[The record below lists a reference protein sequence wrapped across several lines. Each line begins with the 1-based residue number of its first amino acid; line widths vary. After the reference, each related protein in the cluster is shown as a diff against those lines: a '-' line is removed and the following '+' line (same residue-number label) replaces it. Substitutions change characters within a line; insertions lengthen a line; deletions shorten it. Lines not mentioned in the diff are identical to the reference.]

1 MFDFENKR
9 TDVLVIGA
17 GAAGIRAALAASQ
30 AGAEVTLV
38 SKGLIAKSGSSFS
51 PLSRGWGIQA
61 LAGEERTDKNLEG
74 FYNDIMEAGLG
85 VCDPGLVR
93 ILVEESGPRLEDLL
107 AFGLLLRK
115 DDEGKPLRVKGCF
128 SHSERAF
135 LTENLANIRETFQ
148 AMLDASSAKVLV
160 GTAAE
165 LIVLQGG
172 CRGAWLV
179 TSDKKIVRVMAQ
191 ATVLATG
198 GGPGLFKDHLA
209 SESEAGEGYALAHHA
224 GAELKNLEFIQFM
237 LGIKENGR
245 RRFFPLSEM
254 DGLGTLL
261 DSDGRDIIME
271 HIQGRENRKRAIEER
286 MAHHPFSTRDSSY
299 LIDLGLA
306 KTRSAGKRAFWG
318 NGNRAEKRAEVAHMA
333 HAFNGGA
340 VFNENGETTVPGL
353 FAAGE
358 VAAGPHGADRIGGCM
373 MTATQVFGERAGR
386 SAAARAMKKRTVPVA
401 TPPSEILL
409 KKNSEEKRSG
419 SRNLE
424 ALAMARDVF
433 SRELMVLR
441 NGKGL
446 EKCLSTMED
455 SRQALV
461 PEPDGSI
468 LSLLTGEHMLT
479 AMQLIAAAA
488 FKRGESLGPHFRTDG
503 GSMPD
508 SPIA

>member
-1 MFDFENKR
+1 MFAFEDRKA
-9 TDVLVIGA
+9 DVLVIGA
-17 GAAGIRAALAASQ
+17 GAAGVRAALAASHT
-30 AGAEVTLV
+30 GAEVTLV
-38 SKGLIAKSGSSFS
+38 SKGPITKSGSSFS
-51 PLSRGWGIQA
+51 SLSGGWGIQA
-61 LAGEERTDKNLEG
+61 LVGTERTEQNLED
-74 FYNDIMEAGLG
+74 FYNDIIEAGLG
-85 VCDPGLVR
+85 VCDPGLAR
-93 ILVEESGPRLEDLL
+93 ILVEESGPRLQDLL
-107 AFGLLLRK
+107 AYGLLLRK
-115 DDEGKPLRVKGCF
+115 DDKGKPLRVKGCF

-135 LTENLANIRETFQ
+135 LTENVSNIRETFQ
-148 AMLDASSAKVLV
+148 TMLNASGAKVLV
-160 GTAAE
+160 GAAAE

-179 TSDKKIVRVMAQ
+179 TSDRRIVRVMAQ

-198 GGPGLFKDHLA
+198 GGAGLFEDHLA
-209 SESEAGEGYALAHHA
+209 SEHETGEGYALAHHA

-245 RRFFPLSEM
+245 RRFLPLSEL
-254 DGLGTLL
+254 DGPGALL
-261 DSDGRDIIME
+261 DSDGRDIIMK
-271 HIQGRENRKRAIEER
+271 HIQGEENRKRAVEER

-306 KTRSAGKRAFWG
+306 KTRSAGKRAFWR
-318 NGNRAEKRAEVAHMA
+318 NGNPAAKRAEVAHMA

-340 VFNENGETTVPGL
+340 AFNDNGETTVPGL

-386 SAAARAMKKRTVPVA
+386 SAATRAMKKRTMPVA
-401 TPPSEILL
+401 SPPSEILL
-409 KKNSEEKRSG
+409 KKDPEEKRSC

-441 NGKGL
+441 NRRGL
-446 EKCLSTMED
+446 EECLSTIEH

-461 PEPDGSI
+461 AESDQSI

-488 FKRGESLGPHFRTDG
+488 FKRGESLGPHCRADR
-503 GSMPD
+503 GSTPD
-508 SPIA
+508 SPIV